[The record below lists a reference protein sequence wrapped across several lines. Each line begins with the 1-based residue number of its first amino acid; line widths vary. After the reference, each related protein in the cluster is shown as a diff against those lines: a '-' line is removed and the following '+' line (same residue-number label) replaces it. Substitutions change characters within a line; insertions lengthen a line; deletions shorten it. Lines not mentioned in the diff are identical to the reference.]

1 MKRILNIKSQLCN
14 TGLIKTRSGKLV
26 SSSVL
31 MPSKVYSSADDRRQF
46 HGELRESARSG
57 LPTNYWSFQYQ
68 VDGDVG
74 LRINIS
80 GVDPISGSS
89 EVFGP
94 LFGGDELF
102 IHDPAHLFPGSERI
116 QVILTTEP
124 ASAAE
129 QIRVEV
135 FSREPVSGNN
145 LAAED
150 KIFISSA
157 TGSLSFVIHGRD
169 SLKK

>member
-1 MKRILNIKSQLCN
+1 MLSE
-14 TGLIKTRSGKLV
+14 
-26 SSSVL
+26 
-31 MPSKVYSSADDRRQF
+31 VYSSADDRRQF

-57 LPTNYWSFQYQ
+57 LPTNYWSFHDQ

-102 IHDPAHLFPGSERI
+102 VRDPAHLFPGSERI

-135 FSREPVSGNN
+135 FSRDPVSGSN
-145 LAAED
+145 LAVENNED
-150 KIFISSA
+150 VVFDQVFISSA
-157 TGSLSFVIHGRD
+157 TSLSFVIHGRMG
-169 SLKK
+169 

>member
-1 MKRILNIKSQLCN
+1 
-14 TGLIKTRSGKLV
+14 
-26 SSSVL
+26 
-31 MPSKVYSSADDRRQF
+31 MPSEVYSSSDDRRQF

-57 LPTNYWSFQYQ
+57 LPTNYWSFHDQ

-80 GVDPISGSS
+80 GIDPISGSS

-102 IHDPAHLFPGSERI
+102 VRDPAHLFPGSERI

-135 FSREPVSGNN
+135 FS
-145 LAAED
+145 
-150 KIFISSA
+150 
-157 TGSLSFVIHGRD
+157 H
-169 SLKK
+169 